1 MSRTGWICPKCGKAL
16 APFIPEC
23 DCYRQ
28 GEHRPVIYPNASP
41 QRLEKNEE
49 RDEWKRLTE

>member
-28 GEHRPVIYPNASP
+28 GEHRPVIYPNTSP
-41 QRLEKNEE
+41 QRWERNEE
-49 RDEWKRLTE
+49 QDEWKRLKE